1 MSKSLPNHL
10 KDLPKN
16 HPVDPEFKN
25 VAARF
30 PDLDAFGDQFENRSK
45 KDILIDVDVKSTT
58 DPQEESPDGLVIEE
72 ILPRHLRVPKDVAMI
87 GQENTNNG
95 VNLMDNMDV
104 PPSKEQ
110 SPPSSDDEPE
120 DIEYS
125 VGRQYTQQ
133 TTDPLSNLQSLKDE
147 LSYPLT
153 SNQEEDK
160 TEKQS
165 DKQEESKASQNEKP
179 SRQSSVQPSV
189 QPSVQSNGH
198 QIKQQNVQNNR
209 HQSGQTAK
217 SNLQL
222 LVEKDE
228 ERSKLQ
234 SEKLPSP
241 VIQDDAESYDS
252 NKQEEIIDNQTS
264 KPDKPSKS
272 IGLKVGNLIDV
283 SPPDTPAA
291 EKESDKLIDISE
303 PSSPV
308 QPDAPTIQIHEQ
320 SPERE

>member
-1 MSKSLPNHL
+1 MSKSLPSHL

-16 HPVDPEFKN
+16 HPVDSEFSN

-45 KDILIDVDVKSTT
+45 KDILIDVDVKSTA
-58 DPQEESPDGLVIEE
+58 DAQEESPDGLVIEE

-87 GQENTNNG
+87 GQENTSNG

-104 PPSKEQ
+104 PSSKEQ

-125 VGRQYTQQ
+125 VGRDYTQQ
-133 TTDPLSNLQSLKDE
+133 TGHLSGLQALKDE

-153 SNQEEDK
+153 NNQKEDK
-160 TEKQS
+160 TEKQN
-165 DKQEESKASQNEKP
+165 DEQQEGKASQNEKP
-179 SRQSSVQPSV
+179 STPPSVQTNGHQNGHQNEQPSV
-189 QPSVQSNGH
+189 Q
-198 QIKQQNVQNNR
+198 QNRQ
-209 HQSGQTAK
+209 QSGQTAK

-241 VIQDDAESYDS
+241 VIQTDARSYDS
-252 NKQEEIIDNQTS
+252 NKQEENIGNQTS
-264 KPDKPSKS
+264 KPDKPSKPV
-272 IGLKVGNLIDV
+272 GLKVGNLIDV

-291 EKESDKLIDISE
+291 EKKSDKLIDISE

-308 QPDAPTIQIHEQ
+308 QPDAPAIQVHEQ